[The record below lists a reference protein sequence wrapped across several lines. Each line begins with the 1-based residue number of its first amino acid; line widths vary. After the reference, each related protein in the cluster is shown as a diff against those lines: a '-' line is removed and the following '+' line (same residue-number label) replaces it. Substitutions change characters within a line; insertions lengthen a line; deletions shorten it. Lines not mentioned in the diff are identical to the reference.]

1 MPPGSLSTLAVMNP
15 GPNTAK
21 NASMRNL
28 IMLPSFCL
36 RGFFTRSL
44 VVGRLDNGTSLS
56 RISIQRKRL
65 ISINAQVEL
74 WIDEIR
80 LLGKI
85 RWARKLSDALSRKG
99 ASKPA
104 APASCRPSEGH
115 LAVRYETERPGVRRQ
130 KLFATTEG
138 GAGEGES
145 TPATGSR

>member
-28 IMLPSFCL
+28 RMFPSFCL

-44 VVGRLDNGTSLS
+44 VAGRLDNGTSLS

-85 RWARKLSDALSRKG
+85 RRAHKPYGTSSRNGLSKS
-99 ASKPA
+99 
-104 APASCRPSEGH
+104 APASCRPEGI
-115 LAVRYETERPGVRRQ
+115 LR
-130 KLFATTEG
+130 FATEEG
-138 GAGEGES
+138 APGDGPQVLPGTAKRDWRG
-145 TPATGSR
+145 RI